1 MALPGLV
8 GGADR
13 EGNGAHQA
21 RSALQAGKPTL
32 ADREMEGF
40 GADIDAAI
48 DVEPASAAA
57 QLGIGG
63 QKIGQSRE
71 AVGRTHSCR
80 MYSIVDP
87 SKAGKDALTQR
98 PRSSNH
104 WSILRSPV

>member
-1 MALPGLV
+1 MALPGVV
-8 GGADR
+8 GAADR
-13 EGNGAHQA
+13 EGRGAHQA
-21 RSALQAGKPTL
+21 WPALQPGKPTV
-32 ADREMEGF
+32 ANGEMERL

-80 MYSIVDP
+80 MYSITDP

-104 WSILRSPV
+104 WSIRRSPE